1 MDITIIT
8 NNETPTITSNDRA
21 LQYGDGFFTT
31 IKVENGKPCL
41 LDEHLVR
48 LRQCSERLFFDN
60 LNLTEIESNIIKV
73 AKSHSLAVVKVVVS
87 RGAGGR
93 GYQLPEQQ
101 TPHVYISCLAF
112 PEPYLTIKADGI
124 ALDTLETPLAINP
137 LVAGLKTLNRLEQV
151 LAKHELKQKGF
162 SEGLLLNCNGEVIE
176 TTVANLLLLKDG
188 KLYSPHLDNSG
199 IFGVYLAHLQ
209 KKLAITFKTI
219 SLEECYNADSLF
231 CCNSLMGI
239 VPITR
244 LDEQRFPLDAA
255 LDFLAERSL

>member
-1 MDITIIT
+1 MDITII
-8 NNETPTITSNDRA
+8 NNSNPNTIATNDRA
-21 LQYGDGFFTT
+21 FQYGDGFFTT
-31 IKVENGKPCL
+31 IKVVDGVAQL
-41 LDEHLVR
+41 LDLHVTR
-48 LRQCSERLFFDN
+48 LQQCSNRLFFDN
-60 LNLTEIESNIIKV
+60 INLNEIESNIEQL
-73 AKSHSLAVVKVVVS
+73 AKSQQLAVIKVVVS
-87 RGAGGR
+87 RGQGGR

-112 PEPYLTIKADGI
+112 PEHYLTIKADGI

-188 KLYSPHLDNSG
+188 KLYSPHLDKSG

-219 SLEECYNADSLF
+219 SLEECYSADSLF

-244 LDEQRFPLDAA
+244 LDEKRFPLDAA